1 MKATPIE
8 LSQLPPPE
16 IVETL
21 EYETLLAERK
31 ARFVSLYP
39 ESERAE
45 IASTLEL
52 ESEPLVRLLQENA
65 YRELLLRQ
73 VINDRARTTLLAYAR
88 RNTLEHIAALFDVE
102 RLVVSAGDPANGI
115 DPVYEDDDSLRER
128 VQLAPRGFSV
138 AGPDD
143 AYVFHARSAD
153 GRVLSATAYS
163 PEPCVMIVTLLSR
176 EGDGTASAELIEI
189 VKAALESK
197 RPQADEVIVRS
208 ARIIPYEIRATLRF
222 FRGADRVVARDE
234 ATQRATAFAKR
245 MHRIGTEVTLDGLYA
260 SLRVTG
266 VQKVLLDSPAS
277 GVLATR
283 DEAAFCM
290 GVDLMDGGL
299 VDE

>member
-1 MKATPIE
+1 MRATPIE

-16 IVETL
+16 IVETI
-21 EYETLLAERK
+21 EYETLLAER
-31 ARFVSLYP
+31 RGRLVSLYP

-45 IASTLEL
+45 IAATLEL

-73 VINDRARTTLLAYAR
+73 VINDRARATLLAYAH
-88 RNTLEHIAALFDVE
+88 RNTLEHIAALFDVD
-102 RLVVSAGDPANGI
+102 RLLVSAGDPAKGI
-115 DPVYEDDDSLRER
+115 DPVYEDDESLRER

-153 GRVLSATAYS
+153 GRVRSATAYS

-176 EGDGTASAELIEI
+176 EGDGSASAELIDV
-189 VKAALESK
+189 VKTALEDK

-208 ARIIPYEIRATLRF
+208 ATIIPYEIRATLRF
-222 FRGADRVVARDE
+222 FRGPDRALALEEASRRAASFAD
-234 ATQRATAFAKR
+234 R
-245 MHRIGTEVTLDGLYA
+245 MHRIGTEVTLDGLYS

-266 VQKVLLDSPAS
+266 VQKVLLGSPAS
-277 GVLATR
+277 GVPITR
-283 DEAAFCM
+283 DEASFCT
-290 GVDLMDGGL
+290 GIHLADGGL

>member
-1 MKATPIE
+1 MRATPID

-16 IVETL
+16 IVEAFD
-21 EYETLLAERK
+21 YETLLAERK
-31 ARFVSLYP
+31 ARLVSLYP
-39 ESERAE
+39 VGEQAE
-45 IASTLEL
+45 IAATLEL

-65 YRELLLRQ
+65 YREMLLRQ
-73 VINDRARTTLLAYAR
+73 IINDRARAILLAYASGK
-88 RNTLEHIAALFDVE
+88 TLEHIAALFDVE
-102 RLVVSAGDPANGI
+102 RLLVSAGDPVNGI

-189 VKAALESK
+189 VEAALETK

-208 ARIIPYEIRATLRF
+208 ATIIPYEIRATIRF
-222 FRGADRVVARDE
+222 FRGPNRIVAREE
-234 ATQRATAFAKR
+234 ATKRAASFAER

-260 SLRVTG
+260 SMRVTG
-266 VQKVLLDSPAS
+266 VQKVLLDTPVS
-277 GVLATR
+277 GVSVTR
-283 DEAAFCM
+283 DEASYCT
-290 GVDLMDGGL
+290 GIRLTDGGL

>member
-1 MKATPIE
+1 MRATPIE

-16 IVETL
+16 IVETI

-39 ESERAE
+39 ESERTE
-45 IASTLEL
+45 IATTLEL
-52 ESEPLVRLLQENA
+52 ESEPLARLLQENA

-73 VINDRARTTLLAYAR
+73 IINDRARATLLAYAR

-102 RLVVSAGDPANGI
+102 RLVIFPGDPANGI

-189 VKAALESK
+189 VEAALESK

-222 FRGADRVVARDE
+222 FRGADRVVARDD
-234 ATQRATAFAKR
+234 ANRHAASFAKR
-245 MHRIGTEVTLDGLYA
+245 MHRIGAEVTLDGLYA
-260 SLRVTG
+260 SLRATG
-266 VQKVLLDSPAS
+266 VQKVLLDSPSS
-277 GVLATR
+277 GVQVTR
-283 DEAAFCM
+283 DEAAYCAHI
-290 GVDLMDGGL
+290 DLTDGGF

>member
-1 MKATPIE
+1 MRVTPID

-16 IVETL
+16 IVEAL
-21 EYETLLAERK
+21 DYETLLAERK
-31 ARFVSLYP
+31 ARLVSLYP

-45 IASTLEL
+45 IASTLAL

-65 YRELLLRQ
+65 YRETLLRQ
-73 VINDRARTTLLAYAR
+73 VINDRARATLLAYTR
-88 RNTLEHIAALFDVE
+88 GNTLEHIAALFDVE
-102 RLVVSAGDPANGI
+102 RLVVSAGDPAKGI
-115 DPVYEDDDSLRER
+115 DPVYEDDTSLRER

-153 GRVLSATAYS
+153 GRMLSATAYS
-163 PEPCVMIVTLLSR
+163 PQPCVMIVTLLSH

-189 VKAALESK
+189 VKAALETK

-208 ARIIPYEIRATLRF
+208 ATIIPYEIRASLRF
-222 FRGADRVVARDE
+222 FRRADRFVAREE
-234 ATQRATAFAKR
+234 AAERAAGFAAR
-245 MHRIGTEVTLDGLYA
+245 MHRIGAEVTLDGLYA

-266 VQKVLLDSPAS
+266 VQKVILESPAS
-277 GVLATR
+277 GVHVTR
-283 DEAAFCM
+283 DEASYCT
-290 GVDLMDGGL
+290 DIQLTDGGL

>member
-1 MKATPIE
+1 MRATPIE
-8 LSQLPPPE
+8 LSQLRTPE
-16 IVETL
+16 IVEMI

-45 IASTLEL
+45 IAATLEL
-52 ESEPLVRLLQENA
+52 ESEPLARLLQENA

-73 VINDRARTTLLAYAR
+73 VINDRARATLLAYAR

-102 RLVVSAGDPANGI
+102 RLVIVPGDPANGI

-189 VKAALESK
+189 VEAALESK

-208 ARIIPYEIRATLRF
+208 AGIIPYEIRATLRF
-222 FRGADRVVARDE
+222 FRGADRVVARDD
-234 ATQRATAFAKR
+234 ANRHAASFAKR

-260 SLRVTG
+260 SLRATG

-277 GVLATR
+277 GVQVTR
-283 DEAAFCM
+283 DEAAYCAHI
-290 GVDLMDGGL
+290 DLTDGGF

>member
-1 MKATPIE
+1 MRATPID

-21 EYETLLAERK
+21 DYETLLAERK
-31 ARFVSLYP
+31 ARLVSLYP
-39 ESERAE
+39 EGERAE
-45 IASTLEL
+45 IAATLEL

-73 VINDRARTTLLAYAR
+73 IINDKARAVLLAYAR
-88 RNTLEHIAALFDVE
+88 GKTLEHIAALFDVE
-102 RLVVSAGDPANGI
+102 RLLVFAGDPAKGI

-138 AGPDD
+138 AGPVD

-163 PEPCVMIVTLLSR
+163 PEPCVMVITLLSH
-176 EGDGTASAELIEI
+176 EGDGTASAELIEV
-189 VKAALESK
+189 VKEALESK

-208 ARIIPYEIRATLRF
+208 ATIVSYEVRATLRF
-222 FRGADRVVARDE
+222 FRGPDRNVALEE
-234 ATQRATAFAKR
+234 ATKRTGDFTTR

-260 SLRVTG
+260 SMRVTG
-266 VQKVLLDSPAS
+266 VQKVLLDSPIE
-277 GVLATR
+277 GVQVSR
-283 DEAAFCM
+283 DEAPYCTRI
-290 GVDLMDGGL
+290 DLIDDGL

>member
-1 MKATPIE
+1 MRATPID

-16 IVETL
+16 IVEAL
-21 EYETLLAERK
+21 DYETLLAERK
-31 ARFVSLYP
+31 ARLVSLYP
-39 ESERAE
+39 EGERAE
-45 IASTLEL
+45 IAATLEL

-73 VINDRARTTLLAYAR
+73 IINDKARATLLAYAR
-88 RNTLEHIAALFDVE
+88 GKTLEHIAALFDVE
-102 RLVVSAGDPANGI
+102 RLVAPGDPAKGI

-138 AGPDD
+138 AGPVD
-143 AYVFHARSAD
+143 AYIFHARSAD
-153 GRVLSATAYS
+153 YRVLSATAYS

-189 VKAALESK
+189 VKEALESK

-208 ARIIPYEIRATLRF
+208 AAIVPYEVRATLRF
-222 FRGADRVVARDE
+222 FRGPDRRVALDE
-234 ATQRATAFAKR
+234 ATKRTGSFTTR

-260 SLRVTG
+260 AMRVIG
-266 VQKVLLDSPAS
+266 VQKVLLNSPIE
-277 GVLATR
+277 GVQVTR
-283 DEAAFCM
+283 DEAPYCTRI
-290 GVDLMDGGL
+290 DLIDGGL